1 MADDT
6 SSPAAATS
14 PTTNGT
20 AGPSTAGTA
29 ARTLIKA
36 PAKARRGEVMQLSA
50 LIGHVMETGFRPD
63 GQGRTV
69 PRNILRRFVC
79 RYNGVDVFSA
89 ELNPAI
95 SANPY
100 LAFSTVAVETGT
112 LSFQWIGDKGFD
124 HTRTLPIEVVD
135 G

>member
-1 MADDT
+1 MADDN
-6 SSPAAATS
+6 SLAASASPATH
-14 PTTNGT
+14 GG

-36 PAKARRGEVMQLSA
+36 PSQARRGEVMQLSA

-63 GQGRTV
+63 GNGRNV
-69 PRNILRRFVC
+69 PRDILRRFVC
-79 RYNGVDVFSA
+79 RYNGVEVFVA

-100 LAFSTVAVETGT
+100 IAFCTVAVETGT
-112 LSFQWIGDKGFD
+112 LSFQWIGDRGFD
-124 HTRTLPIEVVD
+124 HTRTLTIEVVD